1 MFFRQRFQRRVVRHA
16 EGNDIRFLRRPGSGD
31 NLIIHRFPLNLSPAA
46 AEQGRQTQPD
56 QHTAFFQ
63 GKHLQ
68 ERMFQMTFAQRLLCC
83 YLLLINAL
91 GLALMYLDKRF
102 AKKHRRRIP
111 EAALMW
117 IAALG
122 GSPAV
127 CRNVPVSP

>member
-1 MFFRQRFQRRVVRHA
+1 
-16 EGNDIRFLRRPGSGD
+16 
-31 NLIIHRFPLNLSPAA
+31 
-46 AEQGRQTQPD
+46 
-56 QHTAFFQ
+56 
-63 GKHLQ
+63 
-68 ERMFQMTFAQRLLCC
+68 MTFAQRLLCC

-122 GSPAV
+122 GSPGSLAGMYLF
-127 CRNVPVSP
+127 RHKTRHPKFYIGMPILLAIQILLAGFFLLS